1 MRLTAMAVPGTGDQ
15 AGLPGLLDGIADAE
29 QAGFGR
35 AWLSQML
42 AQPGVAPWDAL
53 TVLALAGQRAATIEL
68 ATGVAIAYHQHPLTL
83 ARQALT
89 TNAATGGRLTLGI
102 GVGHPSM
109 IEALGYSYERPVR
122 YLREYLE
129 ILGPAL
135 AGEAVDHHGE
145 RLTAVG
151 QVELPGAPPPPP
163 PIVLAALGPLML
175 DLAGEL
181 SDGTVTTWT
190 GPKTLEDNIIPRITK
205 AAAAAG
211 RGSPQI
217 IAGLPVV
224 VTSDSDAVRQSIAA
238 AFAIADQVPAYRA
251 VLDAEGLGGVA
262 DVSVV
267 GTEEQVVS
275 QLRRFAEIGVTEFV
289 ALPYGDPATVTR
301 TTELLA
307 ALQL

>member
-1 MRLTAMAVPGTGDQ
+1 MRLTALAVSGTGDQ
-15 AGLPGLLDGIADAE
+15 AGLSGLLASVAEAE

-35 AWLSQML
+35 AWFSQMPT
-42 AQPGVAPWDAL
+42 QPGVAPWDAL
-53 TVLALAGQRAATIEL
+53 TVLALAGHRTSTIEL
-68 ATGVAIAYHQHPLTL
+68 AAGVAIAYHQHPLTL

-89 TNAATGGRLTLGI
+89 TNAASGGRFTLGI

-109 IEALGYSYERPVR
+109 IEALGYSYERPVH

-135 AGEAVDHHGE
+135 AGEAVDHHGA

-151 QVELPGAPPPPP
+151 QVELPGAPPPP
-163 PIVLAALGPLML
+163 IVLAALGPRML

-181 SDGTVTTWT
+181 CDGTMTTWT
-190 GPKTLEDNIIPRITK
+190 GPNTLEANIIPRITK

-211 RGSPQI
+211 RAAPQV
-217 IAGLPVV
+217 IASLPVV
-224 VTSDSDAVRQSIAA
+224 VTSDTRAARDSIAT

-251 VLDAEGLGGVA
+251 VLDAEGSGGVA

-267 GTEEQVVS
+267 GDEEHVVTR
-275 QLRRFAEIGVTEFV
+275 LRRFAEIGVTEFV
-289 ALPYGDPATVTR
+289 GMPYGDPATVTR

-307 ALQL
+307 ALRL

>member
-1 MRLTAMAVPGTGDQ
+1 MRLTAMAVPNTGLQ
-15 AGLPGLLDGIADAE
+15 GLIDGIAAAE

-35 AWLSQML
+35 AWLAQMPT
-42 AQPGVAPWDAL
+42 QPGVAPWDAL

-89 TNAATGGRLTLGI
+89 TNAAVGGRFTLGI
-102 GVGHPSM
+102 GVSHPSM

-135 AGEAVDHHGE
+135 AGEAVDHHGA

-151 QVELPGAPPPPP
+151 QVELPGAPPPP
-163 PIVLAALGPLML
+163 IVVAALGPLML

-181 SDGTVTTWT
+181 SDGTVTTWP

-205 AAAAAG
+205 SAATAG
-211 RGSPQI
+211 RAAPQV

-224 VTSDSDAVRQSIAA
+224 VTSDADAAREAIATT
-238 AFAIADQVPAYRA
+238 FAIADQVPAYRA

-267 GTEEQVVS
+267 GDEEQVATR
-275 QLRRFAEIGVTEFV
+275 LRRFAEIGVTEFV
-289 ALPYGDPATVTR
+289 ALPFGDPATITR
-301 TTELLA
+301 TTELLV

>member
-1 MRLTAMAVPGTGDQ
+1 MRLTAMAVPDT
-15 AGLPGLLDGIADAE
+15 GLPSLLDGIAAAE

-35 AWLSQML
+35 AWLAQMP

-53 TVLALAGQRAATIEL
+53 TVLALAGQRATTIEL

-89 TNAATGGRLTLGI
+89 TNAAVGGRFTLGI

-109 IEALGYSYERPVR
+109 IEALGYSYEKPVR

-135 AGEAVDHHGE
+135 AGEAVDHRGA

-151 QVELPGAPPPPP
+151 QVDLTGAPPP

-211 RGSPQI
+211 RAAPQV

-224 VTSDSDAVRQSIAA
+224 VTSDADAARESIATT
-238 AFAIADQVPAYRA
+238 FAIADQVPAYKA

-267 GTEEQVVS
+267 GDEEQVVTR
-275 QLRRFAEIGVTEFV
+275 LRRFAEIGVTEFV
-289 ALPYGDPATVTR
+289 ALPFGDPATVTR